1 MKTALR
7 DAVRTLLRPIHLVPL
22 ALLSYWVAYAY
33 GYLCPAL
40 FRTWFFNS
48 DEYVFAAEVIRFSS
62 LDFRQ
67 HFFDNPG
74 TPFMLLDSLL
84 WALFYGVE
92 RLLGLAPSTTI
103 TTFAFQHLAALF
115 VLMRATTLVC
125 FLLSIVLLYALAAKL
140 MNGAA
145 AALASL
151 LLAMSPVYSS
161 YSSFTRT
168 DSLAMVLILL
178 AAIWL
183 LRGLEQVPRDSAH
196 PPALRDHAFVAGI
209 LLGVAAGARLHS
221 LMAGLPLLLMLLWL
235 EKRPAMG
242 AYPAWILKW
251 SKWMLPPAWAAAL
264 VLCWAAMVRLAAA
277 PGARNFLMT
286 LTLGGFLM
294 SGAALL
300 LYRSRATR
308 ALVVRV
314 LSPDAIKLLLGC
326 CAGGVLGN
334 PTALWRYNTFL
345 GSVQMYSRFRDWDRM
360 QWPFLKN
367 AAWYLRH
374 YVQAIAPDKIT
385 LALFCVG
392 ATLILVARDRKLIPF
407 LIGSV
412 LFFFSKPLTLVA
424 SPHHV
429 ISWLPWIFIV
439 CAYPLARLV
448 DRVPKHTMYGEASAV
463 AILLAAVLGCALSL
477 TPGPRLARAEVF
489 AAERR
494 LQNIGR
500 ATVWIKRNTPPQGPV
515 AIGYFCLNPDAFYT
529 IVRSLEVPV
538 PLSIFDGREYLMW
551 RGDRSSLR
559 GKTGYACVTPADV
572 VATKTNLDV
581 QSFGEGTDPY
591 SDPGFERVATFGTG
605 PDEVD
610 LFRFELK

>member
-22 ALLSYWVAYAY
+22 ALLSYWVASAY
-33 GYLCPAL
+33 GYLRPAL
-40 FRTWFFNS
+40 FRTWFFSS
-48 DEYVFAAEVIRFSS
+48 DEYVIAAEVIRFSN

-92 RLLGLAPSTTI
+92 RLLGLAPPTTI
-103 TTFAFQHLAALF
+103 TTFTFQHLAALF

-125 FLLSIVLLYALAAKL
+125 FLLSVVLLYALVAKL
-140 MNGAA
+140 MNSAA
-145 AALASL
+145 AAIASL
-151 LLAMSPVYSS
+151 LLAMSPVYCS

-168 DSLAMVLILL
+168 ESLAMVLILL
-178 AAIWL
+178 ATIWL

-196 PPALRDHAFVAGI
+196 PPTLRDHAFVAGI

-221 LMAGLPLLLMLLWL
+221 LTAGLPPLLMLLWL

-242 AYPAWILKW
+242 DYPAWILKW
-251 SKWMLPPAWAAAL
+251 SKWTLPPAWAAAL
-264 VLCWAAMVRLAAA
+264 VLCGLAVVRLGAA
-277 PGARNFLMT
+277 PYARSFV
-286 LTLGGFLM
+286 LTLSLGGLLM

-300 LYRSRATR
+300 LYRARATR

-314 LSPDAIKLLLGC
+314 LSPDVIKLLLGC
-326 CAGGVLGN
+326 CAGCVLGN
-334 PTALWRYNTFL
+334 PTALWRYNSFL
-345 GSVQMYSRFRDWDRM
+345 GSVQMYGRYRDWDRM

-374 YVQAIAPDKIT
+374 YVQVIAPDKIT

-392 ATLILVARDRKLIPF
+392 AVLILVARDRKLIPF

-412 LFFFSKPLTLVA
+412 LFFFSKPLTLIA
-424 SPHHV
+424 APHHV
-429 ISWLPWIFIV
+429 ISWLPCIFIV
-439 CAYPLARLV
+439 CAYPLAKLV
-448 DRVPKHTMYGEASAV
+448 DCIPKHTMAGEASAV
-463 AILLAAVLGCALSL
+463 AILLAVALGCVLSL
-477 TPGPRLARAEVF
+477 TPGPRVARAVAF

-494 LQNIGR
+494 LQNVGR
-500 ATVWIKRNTPPQGPV
+500 ATAWIKQNTQPQGPV
-515 AIGYFCLNPDAFYT
+515 AMGYFCFNPDAFY
-529 IVRSLEVPV
+529 VSLRELEVPV
-538 PLSIFDGREYLMW
+538 PLSVSDGREYLNW
-551 RGDRSSLR
+551 WGNRSVLR
-559 GKTGYACVTPADV
+559 GKTGYACATPSDIISM
-572 VATKTNLDV
+572 KTDLDL
-581 QSFGEGTDPY
+581 QSPGEGTDPY
-591 SDPGFERVATFGTG
+591 TDPGFERVATFGSG

-610 LFRFELK
+610 LFHFDLR